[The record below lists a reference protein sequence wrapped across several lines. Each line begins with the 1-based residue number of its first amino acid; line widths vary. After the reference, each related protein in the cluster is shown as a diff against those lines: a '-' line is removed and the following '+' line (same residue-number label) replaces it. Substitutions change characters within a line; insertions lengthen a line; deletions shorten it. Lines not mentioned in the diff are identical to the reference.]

1 MVAPVTLPVAVRWLT
16 FSLVLQEM
24 QTRALF
30 AIIVANGSFA
40 RRVLTVAA
48 LPTVMLALEPP
59 GPHCVHAV
67 LSPQLLARA
76 LFLSSTPGCPAVR
89 SPRNAA
95 AAPGDLHRAWVQRG
109 SRLVRDRSPPRSR
122 PRGERVDCPQP
133 ARISASAKA
142 APCPEDA
149 AVQRPAPRWLPRL
162 ASEVDLFRYF

>member
-1 MVAPVTLPVAVRWLT
+1 MAHFFTSTSRDAKTVHYCNYCGQR
-16 FSLVLQEM
+16 
-24 QTRALF
+24 LF
-30 AIIVANGSFA
+30 RTS
-40 RRVLTVAA
+40 RVLTMAA

-59 GPHCVHAV
+59 GPHCVHAI

-109 SRLVRDRSPPRSR
+109 SRLACDRSPPRSR

-142 APCPEDA
+142 APYPEDA
-149 AVQRPAPRWLPRL
+149 AVQLARAQVAGAARL